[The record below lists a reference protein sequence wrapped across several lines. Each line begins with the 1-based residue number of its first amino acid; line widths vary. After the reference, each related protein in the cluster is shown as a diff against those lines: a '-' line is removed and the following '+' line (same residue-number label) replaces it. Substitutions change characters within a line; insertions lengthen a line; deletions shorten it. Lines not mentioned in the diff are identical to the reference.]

1 VTGVPEPAST
11 PHASLKSHI
20 PHSTDRNLRL
30 QRLEHQ
36 VQVLAA
42 AVRTLADDWERTT
55 EEAAGAVRKLLEGNE
70 L

>member
-1 VTGVPEPAST
+1 M
-11 PHASLKSHI
+11 
-20 PHSTDRNLRL
+20 DRNLRL

-36 VQVLAA
+36 IQVLAA

-55 EEAAGAVRKLLEGNE
+55 EEAASTVRKLLEANE